1 MPYREEYLQ
10 KRKKKT
16 EKGNDRNTETT
27 DIKTGKEDS
36 ILTQEES
43 AQEQTKAK
51 EQNKSSKQ

>member
-43 AQEQTKAK
+43 A
-51 EQNKSSKQ
+51 